1 MKKGEDLMAFD
12 PVTYILCRTAATG
25 AVEEAIAGLGDG
37 MTFKG
42 TVPTPADLPSTHNDG
57 DM

>member
-1 MKKGEDLMAFD
+1 MAFD